1 MRDDLNYGRVGVIP
15 NAAVVLVTKVFY
27 QEKEELTMAET
38 WAIDKRRNLSYGVY
52 TMNQLTRVQV
62 YLDPDDVGLLDRMAR
77 RIRIKRSQI
86 IRDATK
92 AVAVKY
98 AETASMLEAKPSRKS
113 PLADLV
119 GIEKSRTGRIGLNID
134 EIYLSD

>member
-1 MRDDLNYGRVGVIP
+1 M
-15 NAAVVLVTKVFY
+15 VV
-27 QEKEELTMAET
+27 
-38 WAIDKRRNLSYGVY
+38 DKLYNLSYGVY

-62 YLDPDDVGLLDRMAR
+62 YLDSDDVGLLDQMAR
-77 RIRIKRSQI
+77 RIRVKRSQI

-92 AVAVKY
+92 AVAVRY
-98 AETASMLEAKPSRKS
+98 AETASMLEVKPSRRS

-119 GIEKSRTGRIGLNID
+119 GIEKSKTGRIGLNVD